1 MRLNVKKSAGYDI
14 KPCASRSYLNNDVHP
29 KWEVDGQ
36 ELPLI
41 APADGTKYL
50 GVKVNSWTGVT
61 KENTGEKLELWCLRI
76 DKAPPQAQAKVGNAK
91 PVCNREATILFV
103 PSRNPSM

>member
-1 MRLNVKKSAGYDI
+1 MISI
-14 KPCASRSYLNNDVHP
+14 RSG
-29 KWEVDGQ
+29 KVDGE

-61 KENTGEKLELWCLRI
+61 KETTGEKLELWCSRI
-76 DKAPPQAQAKVGNAK
+76 DKASLK
-91 PVCNREATILFV
+91 PRQNLVMLNQYAIQNSFTS
-103 PSRNPSM
+103 SRFFCISFGSSVSSPLS